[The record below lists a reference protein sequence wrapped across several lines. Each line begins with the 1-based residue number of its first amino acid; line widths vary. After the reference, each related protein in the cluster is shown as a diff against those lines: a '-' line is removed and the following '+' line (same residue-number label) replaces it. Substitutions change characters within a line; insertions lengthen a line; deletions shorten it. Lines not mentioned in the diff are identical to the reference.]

1 VATPHPFSSQSFF
14 STMQFAWNMAQ
25 GVTFR
30 AVEDNL
36 FVVPV
41 FCLGD
46 WQKLMEE
53 GPWLFRNHGVMLKP
67 YDGMANPRSVVLNQ
81 IHVWSQIHKIPE
93 LFRLE
98 NLVRDLANKKQ
109 Q

>member
-1 VATPHPFSSQSFF
+1 MALAKVATPHPFSSQSFF

-46 WQKLMEE
+46 WQKLMEV
-53 GPWLFRNHGVMLKP
+53 GPWLFRNHGV
-67 YDGMANPRSVVLNQ
+67 
-81 IHVWSQIHKIPE
+81 
-93 LFRLE
+93 
-98 NLVRDLANKKQ
+98 
-109 Q
+109 

>member
-1 VATPHPFSSQSFF
+1 
-14 STMQFAWNMAQ
+14 MAQ

-53 GPWLFRNHGVMLKP
+53 GPWLFRNHGV
-67 YDGMANPRSVVLNQ
+67 
-81 IHVWSQIHKIPE
+81 
-93 LFRLE
+93 
-98 NLVRDLANKKQ
+98 
-109 Q
+109 